1 MTQRHAADLCNSKV
15 GGLIQRRLKKQKKKI
30 KHQRRRRRNDER
42 SCILIRFSS
51 QQLPSSLSQ
60 QSISSLFV
68 NRDFSL
74 FWSCKDTI
82 TDTIVSRRRAE
93 QDEGLNLLPPSV
105 CSFIDSRA
113 LWELIYTYIYIN
125 TYIHCFNAAITFFV
139 CCLLCV
145 TKAASH
151 QHNTLTVT
159 LMLADSSRIYCCSS
173 DSAHAGLP
181 QQSAQFEVQNK
192 KSGIIT
198 TLRNTQRHQSS
209 TKTDYHSIRFL

>member
-1 MTQRHAADLCNSKV
+1 MKGAASWSDSLLSSFHPHFHNKASAVCLLTGTFLYSDPVKTQL
-15 GGLIQRRLKKQKKKI
+15 QTQ
-30 KHQRRRRRNDER
+30 
-42 SCILIRFSS
+42 SCPGAKLNKTR
-51 QQLPSSLSQ
+51 
-60 QSISSLFV
+60 
-68 NRDFSL
+68 
-74 FWSCKDTI
+74 
-82 TDTIVSRRRAE
+82 
-93 QDEGLNLLPPSV
+93 GLNLLPPSV

-125 TYIHCFNAAITFFV
+125 TYIHCFNAAITLFV

-145 TKAASH
+145 TSAASH